1 VNKINAVCESV
12 QQMFAFKKIKN
23 KISRVQTLTK
33 CAAHAYDVSL
43 QQME

>member
-1 VNKINAVCESV
+1 
-12 QQMFAFKKIKN
+12 MFAYKKIKN
-23 KISRVQTLTK
+23 KIPWVHTLTK

>member
-1 VNKINAVCESV
+1 
-12 QQMFAFKKIKN
+12 MFAFKKIKN
-23 KISRVQTLTK
+23 EIPWLQTLTK